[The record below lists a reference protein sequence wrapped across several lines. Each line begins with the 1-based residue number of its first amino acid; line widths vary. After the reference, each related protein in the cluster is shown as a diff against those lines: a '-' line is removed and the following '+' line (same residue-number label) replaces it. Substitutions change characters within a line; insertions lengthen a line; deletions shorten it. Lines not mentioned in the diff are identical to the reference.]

1 MSDEELIHAHK
12 DSWSTRE
19 LMGKILSRHCHVLE
33 DIGGRVPTYLV
44 TEKQDESMHDA
55 LVEINKHLSKLSYSA
70 RLYPD
75 DPWIIQLIPDPTRQW
90 PSPRFVASMWIL
102 SMLTTL
108 LAGEMWMD
116 GARPKDGWFVSNVT
130 LDAFLGYTLPL
141 FSALIVAS
149 FVQKKIA
156 AQKGVHLPHLFP
168 IPGPAMIWW
177 PFGILGFASLP
188 RSDARLWPDRSSLGV
203 TALSAPLVMILT
215 GMSFILIGLNLT
227 PDIVPLLSTPL
238 AVELP
243 LIIQL
248 IGLSMEG
255 ETALL
260 LKTSWAHPLTRVGM
274 TLTFLG
280 WVSLLPIPTF
290 PGGRILIARM
300 GIPEARSG
308 STQVMLLLVVLLFAV
323 LFGAFAGW
331 NIWVPIV
338 ALTASLLITKGSD
351 PRLPIVLDD
360 FKGLPEI
367 DHRRL
372 GVILFMSFMLA
383 LPSQIPFYEDNYW
396 DEEIIWEIGDDK
408 LTIEEGWFNQTITVS
423 NPSLIVQ
430 DWEITYLGG
439 LYGSSELSVL
449 DCKSGEVKSENTC
462 SGTIDPLDKINVEFS
477 LHWME
482 LWNTS
487 SMEISW
493 LVGKEII
500 SSSVRPDY
508 SAYPIGMWEFNGD
521 LDDPE
526 TCISI
531 KSKSE
536 TLNVSADTRVAS
548 WDNLNQEGN
557 ITISNENQIC
567 LQSLS
572 GDDMAWVSEM
582 EFSIDNATFK
592 SGYNQQNEIAISD
605 EGVLLNEDELLFSQS
620 VLALN
625 HEGNCLEFGTP
636 SPPLFSENETR
647 IWNMSILPVALNR
660 LEQSNDSIVLY
671 AEEGSNITDC
681 ESIYNPTIYT
691 VSKGPTLIIGT
702 GEERTQHWIGT
713 VEFDDNLLL
722 IENPMSYDVPLLIE
736 FDGDGPQ
743 WDVSTDIILESGQST
758 SVSAT
763 APLTGHSYS
772 WLELDD
778 GDVILHLVNHEE

>member
-12 DSWSTRE
+12 YSWSTRE

-44 TEKQDESMHDA
+44 AEKQDENMHDA
-55 LVEINKHLSKLSYSA
+55 LVEINKHLSKLGYSA

-75 DPWIIQLIPDPTRQW
+75 DPWILQLIPDPTRQW

-116 GARPKDGWFVSNVT
+116 GARPEDGWFVSNVT

-227 PDIVPLLSTPL
+227 PDIVPLFSTPL

-308 STQVMLLLVVLLFAV
+308 STQVMLLLVVLLFAF

-408 LTIEEGWFNQTITVS
+408 LSIEEGWFNQTITVS

-439 LYGSSELSVL
+439 LYGSSNLSELN
-449 DCKSGEVKSENTC
+449 CKSGELKSETTC

-477 LHWME
+477 LQWME
-482 LWNTS
+482 SWNTS
-487 SMEISW
+487 EMEISW
-493 LVGKEII
+493 LVGKEVI
-500 SSSVRPDY
+500 SSSVRPDH
-508 SAYPIGMWEFNGD
+508 SVYPIGMWEFNGD

-526 TCISI
+526 TCVSI

-536 TLNVSADTRVAS
+536 TVNVSANTNVAT

-557 ITISNENQIC
+557 ITLSDENQIC

-572 GDDMAWVSEM
+572 GDDMAWVSDM
-582 EFSIDNATFK
+582 EFSIDNASFK
-592 SGYNQQNEIAISD
+592 SGYHHQNEIAISND
-605 EGVLLNEDELLFSQS
+605 GVLLNEDELLFSQS

-625 HEGNCLEFGTP
+625 HEGNCLEFGNP
-636 SPPLFSENETR
+636 SPPLFSDNGTR
-647 IWNMSILPVALNR
+647 VWNMSILPVALNR

-691 VSKGPTLIIGT
+691 VSQGPTLIIGT
-702 GEERTQHWIGT
+702 EENRTQHWIGP
-713 VEFDDNLLL
+713 VEFNDNLLL

-736 FDGDGPQ
+736 FDGNGPQ

-758 SVSAT
+758 TVSAT

>member
-44 TEKQDESMHDA
+44 AEKQDENMHDA
-55 LVEINKHLSKLSYSA
+55 LVEINKHLSKLGFSA

-75 DPWIIQLIPDPTRQW
+75 DPWILQLIPDPTRQW

-308 STQVMLLLVVLLFAV
+308 STQVMLLLVVLLFAF

-408 LTIEEGWFNQTITVS
+408 LSIEEGWFNQTITVS

-439 LYGSSELSVL
+439 LYGSSDLSEL
-449 DCKSGEVKSENTC
+449 DCKSGEIKSPNTC

-477 LHWME
+477 LQWME
-482 LWNTS
+482 SWNTS
-487 SMEISW
+487 EMEVSW

-500 SSSVRPDY
+500 SSSVRPDL
-508 SAYPIGMWEFNGD
+508 SVYPIGMWEFNGD

-526 TCISI
+526 TCINI

-536 TLNVSADTRVAS
+536 TLNVSANTNVAS

-557 ITISNENQIC
+557 ITLSDENQIC

-572 GDDMAWVSEM
+572 GDDMEWVSDM

-592 SGYNQQNEIAISD
+592 SGYHHQNEIAISN
-605 EGVLLNEDELLFSQS
+605 EGVLLNENELLFSQS

-625 HEGNCLEFGTP
+625 HEGNCLEFGNP
-636 SPPLFSENETR
+636 SPPLFSENGTR
-647 IWNMSILPVALNR
+647 VWNMSILPVALNR

-691 VSKGPTLIIGT
+691 VSQGPTLIIGA
-702 GEERTQHWIGT
+702 EENRTQHWIGS
-713 VEFDDNLLL
+713 VEF
-722 IENPMSYDVPLLIE
+722 
-736 FDGDGPQ
+736 Q
-743 WDVSTDIILESGQST
+743 
-758 SVSAT
+758 
-763 APLTGHSYS
+763 
-772 WLELDD
+772 
-778 GDVILHLVNHEE
+778 